1 MSYLK
6 RAFKILAASDTS
18 YWTCFGFHNFT
29 PDQLHCTHKYLGE
42 RSPEEAARIQSII
55 GAYFDNNTTDK
66 FRVLFSEIDW
76 YGADKDT
83 RVLRPAGA
91 QIEHMFHTELRKA
104 LDGFEQ
110 DTFPFSPHV
119 STDRLDTV
127 DQDFTRY
134 CLMKGDEIVQ
144 EWVLKTKLEARYSI
158 VEADFKTAKKKFSL
172 ESSEDVVDEYL
183 STFKTLRDKNQIK
196 DKDIDVWAKKG
207 WEKFKAFV
215 DSFKYKKTKT
225 STKTDKKAQGA
236 DLVAENE
243 DWVVYKILTKDACI
257 LYGSNTK
264 WCITE
269 KDKNHF
275 EEYSEVT
282 DFYFIISKTL
292 PKTDKWAKIAY
303 QSSSGTYWD
312 AEDVEHKSVPT
323 SLQIPKFKVIPT
335 IKINDKKYTYDE
347 FYALKDLQVSGNLDL
362 YGTKITSLPSGLTV
376 GGSLNLM
383 YTDITSLP
391 SVLTVGGNLNLMGT
405 KITSLPS
412 DLKVG
417 GHLYLSYTD
426 ITSLPSDLKVGNL
439 SLRGTKI
446 TSLPSGLKVGGHLNL
461 EGTKITSLPSGLK
474 VGGSLSLRDT
484 DITSLPSDLKVGG
497 NLYLT
502 RTKITSLPKDLKVGG
517 EIIR

>member
-1 MSYLK
+1 
-6 RAFKILAASDTS
+6 
-18 YWTCFGFHNFT
+18 
-29 PDQLHCTHKYLGE
+29 
-42 RSPEEAARIQSII
+42 
-55 GAYFDNNTTDK
+55 
-66 FRVLFSEIDW
+66 
-76 YGADKDT
+76 
-83 RVLRPAGA
+83 
-91 QIEHMFHTELRKA
+91 
-104 LDGFEQ
+104 
-110 DTFPFSPHV
+110 
-119 STDRLDTV
+119 
-127 DQDFTRY
+127 
-134 CLMKGDEIVQ
+134 MKSF
-144 EWVLKTKLEARYSI
+144 KTKLEASYSI
-158 VEADFKTAKKKFSL
+158 VEADFKSAKKKFSL

-196 DKDIDVWAKKG
+196 ELKDKDIDVWAKKG
-207 WEKFKAFV
+207 WEEFKAFV
-215 DSFKYKKTKT
+215 DSFKDKKTKT

-236 DLVAENE
+236 ELVAENE

-275 EEYSEVT
+275 EKYSEVT

-312 AEDVEHKSVPT
+312 AEDVEHKYVPT

-335 IKINDKKYTYDE
+335 IKIEGKNYTYDE

-376 GGSLNLM
+376 GGNLNLM

-391 SVLTVGGNLNLMGT
+391 SVLTVGGNL
-405 KITSLPS
+405 
-412 DLKVG
+412 
-417 GHLYLSYTD
+417 YLRD
-426 ITSLPSDLKVGNL
+426 
-439 SLRGTKI
+439 TKI
-446 TSLPSGLKVGGHLNL
+446 TSLPSGLKVGGNL
-461 EGTKITSLPSGLK
+461 YLGGTKITSLPSGLK

-484 DITSLPSDLKVGG
+484 KITSLPSGLTVGGDLYLIGTKITSLPSDLKVGG
-497 NLYLT
+497 SLDLSDTKITSLPSGLTVGGNLYLRGT
-502 RTKITSLPKDLKVGG
+502 DITSLPSDLTVGGNLDLRGTITSLPKDLKVGG

>member
-1 MSYLK
+1 
-6 RAFKILAASDTS
+6 
-18 YWTCFGFHNFT
+18 
-29 PDQLHCTHKYLGE
+29 
-42 RSPEEAARIQSII
+42 
-55 GAYFDNNTTDK
+55 
-66 FRVLFSEIDW
+66 
-76 YGADKDT
+76 
-83 RVLRPAGA
+83 
-91 QIEHMFHTELRKA
+91 
-104 LDGFEQ
+104 
-110 DTFPFSPHV
+110 
-119 STDRLDTV
+119 
-127 DQDFTRY
+127 
-134 CLMKGDEIVQ
+134 MKSF
-144 EWVLKTKLEARYSI
+144 KTKLEASYSI

-207 WEKFKAFV
+207 WEEFKAFV
-215 DSFKYKKTKT
+215 DSFKDKKTKT

-236 DLVAENE
+236 ELVAENE
-243 DWVVYKILTKDACI
+243 GWVVYKILTKDACI

-323 SLQIPKFKVIPT
+323 SLQIPKFKVIHT

-347 FYALKDLQVSGNLDL
+347 FYALKDLQVSGDLDL
-362 YGTKITSLPSGLTV
+362 RDTDITSLPSGLTV
-376 GGSLNLM
+376 GGSLDL
-383 YTDITSLP
+383 TD
-391 SVLTVGGNLNLMGT
+391 T

-417 GHLYLSYTD
+417 G
-426 ITSLPSDLKVGNL
+426 SLD
-439 SLRGTKI
+439 
-446 TSLPSGLKVGGHLNL
+446 
-461 EGTKITSLPSGLK
+461 
-474 VGGSLSLRDT
+474 LRDT
-484 DITSLPSDLKVGG
+484 DITSLPSGLTVGG
-497 NLYLT
+497 GLDLSDTKITSLPPGLT
-502 RTKITSLPKDLKVGG
+502 VGGHLFLRGSKITSLPKDLKVGG
-517 EIIR
+517 KIIR